1 MKKGRL
7 GTTTRDRVDPDEAS
21 RERYKPISRAA
32 WLGTGSLFVACIEAL
47 CALLLAISKLGI
59 LLAFTSF
66 LSTVI
71 ISRFH
76 DDRLRVP
83 VLGLA
88 LFAALI
94 NLFVL
99 WNWQRLRNA
108 PAAAWR
114 KRPLTLRQRWQL
126 AAVLFTSIATVVLV
140 LGEFWI
146 HPVHLF

>member
-1 MKKGRL
+1 MRKVNL
-7 GTTTRDRVDPDEAS
+7 GTTMHDGSEQDEAS
-21 RERYKPISRAA
+21 GEQCESIPRAA
-32 WLGTGSLFVACIEAL
+32 WLGTGSLFAACIEAL

-76 DDRLRVP
+76 DDRVRVP

-88 LFAALI
+88 LFAALA

-99 WNWQRLRNA
+99 RNWQRLRNA

-114 KRPLTLRQRWQL
+114 RRR
-126 AAVLFTSIATVVLV
+126 
-140 LGEFWI
+140 
-146 HPVHLF
+146 